1 MSRTWSF
8 YDPATGRLVG
18 RTFSGPEAAL
28 AINTPPGLAAI
39 EGQHDHVTHRVSL
52 STGLVEKWREPAPS
66 RDHEWDSTAGA
77 WQLSTAAERRA
88 ALAEILAA
96 ESLQARALREAVL
109 ELLPPGKGQRLREID
124 DSIAT
129 HRAKLQRPV
138 E

>member
-1 MSRTWSF
+1 M
-8 YDPATGRLVG
+8 
-18 RTFSGPEAAL
+18 
-28 AINTPPGLAAI
+28 
-39 EGQHDHVTHRVSL
+39 GQHRRRVATL
-52 STGLVEKWREPAPS
+52 DGCR
-66 RDHEWDSTAGA
+66 
-77 WQLSTAAERRA
+77 RRA